1 MSSDREVNEAIL
13 KLEGDMVAISLGQV
27 ETDLERVVA
36 RATLLL
42 SYRLGQLAIELAR
55 TRAVSE
61 QLFDTLHPPG

>member
-13 KLEGDMVAISLGQV
+13 KLEGDMVAVSLGQV

-36 RATLLL
+36 RAALMF

>member
-13 KLEGDMVAISLGQV
+13 KLEGDMVAVSLGQV